1 MDKKTSQ
8 QDRNIILI
16 AINNLKKLFSEKKYI
31 MFQKT
36 GGSCPMTK
44 CPKCGRV
51 RVAMGIKA
59 DDVNVSLLDICSGR
73 FENGAARCDYYLKA
87 VGPKDKISIP
97 GFGNKSA
104 RVISNE
110 VEKNFGK
117 CVITTNDPKFV
128 ARPAPVAK

>member
-1 MDKKTSQ
+1 MNKMTAQ
-8 QDRNIILI
+8 QERNVILI
-16 AINNLKKLFSEKKYI
+16 AINNLKKLFAEKKYI

-73 FENGAARCDYYLKA
+73 FENGTAKCDYYFKA
-87 VGPKDKISIP
+87 VGPKDSISVP

-104 RVISNE
+104 RIIANE
-110 VEKNFGK
+110 VDKNLGK
-117 CVITTNDPKFV
+117 CVVTTNDPKFV
-128 ARPAPVAK
+128 ARVSTATK